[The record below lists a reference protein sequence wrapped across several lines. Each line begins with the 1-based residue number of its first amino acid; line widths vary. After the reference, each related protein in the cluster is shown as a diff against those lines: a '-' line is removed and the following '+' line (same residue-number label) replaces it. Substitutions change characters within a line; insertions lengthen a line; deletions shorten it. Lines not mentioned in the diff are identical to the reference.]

1 MIEYDYKGN
10 KVEVEIININKDDIE
25 TIISNLEHH
34 QNFRLTYKS
43 KKHCLNCGLKGDIDG
58 WICPK
63 CRTMSLSDTETEVC
77 AKTKDIRI
85 KNGGLICFSF
95 ESGTKRFE
103 LDDIVEIK
111 ILGKIFVVSQKI
123 I

>member
-1 MIEYDYKGN
+1 MIEYDCKGN

-43 KKHCLNCGLKGDIDG
+43 KKHCLNCGLKADIDG
-58 WICPK
+58 WVCPK

-77 AKTKDIRI
+77 AKTRDIRI
-85 KNGGLICFSF
+85 KNGGLTCYSF
-95 ESGTKRFE
+95 DSGTKRFE
-103 LDDIVEIK
+103 LDDSVEIK
-111 ILGKIFVVSQKI
+111 IVGKIFVVSQKTL
-123 I
+123 